1 MNKLY
6 GSFLVISRSFKQ
18 LRCNRNGQ
26 AVGQSIVNVH
36 YIWSVGLP
44 RRVIGAKCQ
53 IES

>member
-6 GSFLVISRSFKQ
+6 GSFPVISRSFKQ

-26 AVGQSIVNVH
+26 AAGQSIVNVH
-36 YIWSVGLP
+36 YIWLVLL
-44 RRVIGAKCQ
+44 RRVIGVKCQ